1 MQCFLDDSK
10 TMASPDFNQKQF
22 TLADLL
28 LMIGQI
34 FLDIGEGV
42 DNMNEAQEE
51 KILKA
56 VQDAASGSKNLREF
70 PDNLQN
76 AFDVQRIPINKPI
89 TEIDALIE
97 YASLLAQVQK
107 EEVDWDQAG
116 GGFLSG
122 KPIQ

>member
-1 MQCFLDDSK
+1 
-10 TMASPDFNQKQF
+10 MASPDFKQEQC

-34 FLDIGEGV
+34 FLDIGKGV
-42 DNMNEAQEE
+42 NNMKEAQEE

-56 VQDAASGSKNLREF
+56 VQDAASGSNNLSEF
-70 PDNLQN
+70 PNNLQN
-76 AFDVQRIPINKPI
+76 AFNEQGIPINKPI
-89 TEIDALIE
+89 TEIDALNE

-122 KPIQ
+122 KPIQQNNQ